1 MRMIQAHP
9 DEERTMRVL
18 AEPRHSMVHDHHRP
32 TLYTVVAVLAA
43 SATVKPRIVCDKASL
58 EARHRRT
65 LRVEDLRAD
74 KRCRAISTLV
84 QDVRKIWNIFGQR
97 SSQIIQ
103 VIELRISA
111 REYRGMGRCR
121 QGYLRIGTGENHAL
135 AGQAIEVCGESCL

>member
-1 MRMIQAHP
+1 MLHN
-9 DEERTMRVL
+9 
-18 AEPRHSMVHDHHRP
+18 HHRP
-32 TLYTVVAVLAA
+32 AFHTVISVFAA
-43 SATVKPRIVCDKASL
+43 SATVEPCIVGVKTSL

-65 LRVEDLRAD
+65 LRVQDLRAD

-121 QGYLRIGTGENHAL
+121 QWDVGVSIGENYAL
-135 AGQAIEVCGESCL
+135 ARQRIEVWG